1 MKKAGYVLGFAAV
14 LWILF
19 LLWVRVMTV
28 ADIGPAMRLYYDAV
42 SPLFSAPA
50 IWLVLSAAL
59 ACNMIVRLFH
69 GKCTGAEKVVALVF
83 ALLCLISVF
92 GWAIITALVAAA

>member
-14 LWILF
+14 LWMLF

-28 ADIGPAMRLYYDAV
+28 ADIGPAMRPYYDAV
-42 SPLFSAPA
+42 SPLLNTPA

-69 GKCTGAEKVVALVF
+69 GKCTGAEKVVVLVV
-83 ALLCLISVF
+83 ALLCLVSVF

>member
-14 LWILF
+14 LWMLF

-28 ADIGPAMRLYYDAV
+28 ADIGPAMRPYYDAV
-42 SPLFSAPA
+42 SPLFSTPA

-59 ACNMIVRLFH
+59 TCNMIVRLFH
-69 GKCTGAEKVVALVF
+69 GKCTGAEKVVVLVV
-83 ALLCLISVF
+83 ALLCLVSVF